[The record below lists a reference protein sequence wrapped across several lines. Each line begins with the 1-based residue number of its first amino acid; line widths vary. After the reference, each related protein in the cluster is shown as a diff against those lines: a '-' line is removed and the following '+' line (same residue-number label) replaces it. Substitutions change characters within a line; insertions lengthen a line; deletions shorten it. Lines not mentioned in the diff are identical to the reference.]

1 MLRSSRDLS
10 EFALRTG
17 ALSQQLRDAATEGRL
32 SDVVDLVNQYG
43 DEYEIMNGIDRRIMA
58 RDFNKTP
65 LICAIHAGHADIVNA
80 LLNARAIDYEMHAPK
95 YFYSPLAEAARMN
108 QPVIFRRLAALPNS
122 PVNRFDWNDNSVL
135 TLTLMHCP
143 DALPALL
150 NVPHLNVNATDKQN
164 RTTLH
169 IIAKQPVCM
178 MSESLLAAV
187 NMLIH
192 HPKINLNARAQSRLT
207 PLMVAAREG
216 NAPLVDV
223 LLTAGAEAD
232 LKNKSHETAWDI
244 ARKSS
249 HHSVVELLDNA
260 ARPSFRPR

>member
-43 DEYEIMNGIDRRIMA
+43 DEYEIINGIDRRIMS

-65 LICAIHAGHADIVNA
+65 LICAIHAGHVDVVIA
-80 LLNARAIDYEMHAPK
+80 LLKARAIDVEMHAPK

-150 NVPHLNVNATDKQN
+150 NVPHLNVNATDKQK

-169 IIAKQPVCM
+169 IAAKQPLSM
-178 MSESLLAAV
+178 MTESFMNGIKMLANKMNV
-187 NMLIH
+187 
-192 HPKINLNARAQSRLT
+192 NARAQSNLT
-207 PLMVAAREG
+207 ALMIAAREG

-223 LLTAGAEAD
+223 LLTAGADAE
-232 LKNKSHETAWDI
+232 LKNKSHETARDI

-249 HHSVVELLDNA
+249 HHPVVELLDNA